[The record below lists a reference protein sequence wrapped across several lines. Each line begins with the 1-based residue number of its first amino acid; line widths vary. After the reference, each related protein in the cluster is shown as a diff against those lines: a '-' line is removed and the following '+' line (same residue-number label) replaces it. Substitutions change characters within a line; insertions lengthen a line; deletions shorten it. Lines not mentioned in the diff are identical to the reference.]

1 MNKKL
6 IRLTES
12 DLHKIV
18 KESVNQVLT
27 ELDWRTYTN
36 AVQKA
41 REQGR
46 YSRWDFD
53 RATERALDK
62 QYGGHHLVG
71 TDNEKYQD
79 IHTYNDAP
87 CINPC
92 CAGRC
97 SSTLRRK
104 SGSIART

>member
-1 MNKKL
+1 M
-6 IRLTES
+6 IGDAT
-12 DLHKIV
+12 
-18 KESVNQVLT
+18 
-27 ELDWRTYTN
+27 
-36 AVQKA
+36 QKT
-41 REQGR
+41 REQGTD
-46 YSRWDFD
+46 SRWDFD

-92 CAGRC
+92 CAGRGY
-97 SSTLRRK
+97 ST
-104 SGSIART
+104 